1 MAYMDEYVIG
11 QLLEAF
17 NQGDMEPALKL
28 VAEDIVL
35 HVPGKNRISGEYRG
49 KDGVRDF
56 WKTQFA
62 LTHGSFTGQIVSV
75 LRGEGHLGLILEL
88 SAERDG
94 KTYTWRRVNHY
105 QIIEGRIVEGWVYE
119 SNQDVVDEIFA

>member
-1 MAYMDEYVIG
+1 MAYMDEYVIR

-17 NQGDMEPALKL
+17 NQGVMEPTLKL
-28 VAEDIVL
+28 FAEDIVL
-35 HVPGKNRISGEYRG
+35 HVPGKSRISGEHRG
-49 KDGVRDF
+49 KEGVRDF
-56 WKTQFA
+56 WNTQIA
-62 LTHGSFTGQIVSV
+62 LTQGSFTGQVVSV
-75 LRGEGHLGLILEL
+75 LRGEGQLGLILEL

-119 SNQDVVDEIFA
+119 SNQDVVDEVFA